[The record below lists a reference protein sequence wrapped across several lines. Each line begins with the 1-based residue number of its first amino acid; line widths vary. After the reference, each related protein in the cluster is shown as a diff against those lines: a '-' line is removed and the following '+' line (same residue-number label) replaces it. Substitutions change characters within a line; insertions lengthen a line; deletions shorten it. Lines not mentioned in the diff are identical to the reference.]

1 MRILLLSNFYPP
13 HVIGGM
19 EQRCKE
25 AVDHLRRRGHQV
37 WVLTSQHGSEDAP
50 DPVEPDIF
58 RLLTLESDLVQ
69 YRPLHFF
76 RRWPREERANLAHLR
91 RLVAEY
97 APDLIFIWGMWNLSP
112 ALAHCAED
120 LLPGRVVYSFAQDWP
135 AQPDMHTAFWQSSTA
150 RGWRNPI
157 KQMVGEVALQRLQR
171 ERGEIRLRF
180 EHAICVSAALRQD
193 LIEADVP
200 LSDCRIIYPGIDL
213 NIFRPTSTPT
223 PTETL
228 SLLYAGNV
236 APHKGVHT
244 ALEALEI
251 VIHEAERQQ
260 IHLTIAGAGHPEYK
274 DRLQHMVDRSGL
286 APYVTFID
294 WTPRAQMPDLM
305 RKADVLLFPSIWEE
319 PFSRVILEAMALG
332 LVVIGT
338 PTGGTREIL
347 KEGVNSLT
355 FPAEDAAALAA
366 QIVRL
371 ADDPDL
377 QIRLA
382 AAAQQEVAANYG
394 IEQMVDSIEGYLLE
408 ILERQGTVTRQGVAL

>member
-1 MRILLLSNFYPP
+1 MRIFVLSNFYPP

-25 AVDHLRRRGHQV
+25 AVDHLRSRGYQV
-37 WVLTSQHGSEDAP
+37 WVLTSRYGADATP
-50 DPVEPDIF
+50 DPADYDVF
-58 RLLTLESDLVQ
+58 RLLTLESDLVR

-76 RRWPREERANLAHLR
+76 QRWPQEERENLAHVR
-91 RLVAEY
+91 RLVGEY

-112 ALAHCAED
+112 ALAQLAED

-135 AQPDMHTAFWQSSTA
+135 AQPDMHTAYWQTSPA
-150 RGWRNPI
+150 HGWRNPA
-157 KQMVGEVALQRLQR
+157 KRLLGKLALQRVQR
-171 ERGEIRLRF
+171 ERGEIHLRF
-180 EHAICVSAALRQD
+180 EHAICVSEALRQD
-193 LIEADVP
+193 LIEAGIP
-200 LSDCRIIYPGIDL
+200 LGDCRIIYPGIDL
-213 NIFRPTSTPT
+213 SVFRPTPRQKQTGQ
-223 PTETL
+223 L

-251 VIHEAERQQ
+251 VVHEAERQH

-274 DRLQHMVDRSGL
+274 DRLQRMVESSGL
-286 APYVTFID
+286 QPYVTFID

-332 LVVIGT
+332 LVVIGA

-347 KEGVNSLT
+347 KEGANGLT
-355 FPAEDAAALAA
+355 FPAEDASALAA

-371 ADDPDL
+371 GDDPAL
-377 QIRLA
+377 ASRLA
-382 AAAQQEVAANYG
+382 AAAQQEVVASYG
-394 IEQMVDSIEGYLLE
+394 IEQMVDRIEGYLLE
-408 ILERQGTVTRQGVAL
+408 ILERQGLVTCQGVAQ